1 MKKTGK
7 AEKTVEIS
15 VEELRTLAIGF
26 AEELQ
31 NIADTLHGKG
41 EDIMNSIMRLGK
53 AKTTQP
59 KRKGKKIF

>member
-41 EDIMNSIMRLGK
+41 EDIMNSIMCLGK

-59 KRKGKKIF
+59 KRKGKKK